1 MSQGQGGNF
10 SNSVQWQTLNVGVQ
24 ILIQLG
30 FIRVLG
36 EYLSE
41 DEWGLL
47 GLVLGCAGLVEI
59 FAQLGV
65 GPSLVQRQ
73 DLSRPQV
80 SSAFWFSMAMGL
92 LFALGFSL
100 GAPWAAD
107 WFKRPDMEPV
117 LQWAALSFLLA
128 QAGKTALQASA

>member
-59 FAQLGV
+59 FAQLG
-65 GPSLVQRQ
+65 
-73 DLSRPQV
+73 D
-80 SSAFWFSMAMGL
+80 
-92 LFALGFSL
+92 ALHT
-100 GAPWAAD
+100 
-107 WFKRPDMEPV
+107 E
-117 LQWAALSFLLA
+117 
-128 QAGKTALQASA
+128 